1 MRDIHSTLSNLTVVL
16 VLTATVLASSFMPS
30 FAESAA
36 PLSALAEM
44 PVKEITVF
52 KDGHALVLHEG
63 EMSTDGAGNVVMD
76 YLPTPVMGT
85 FWSFSADKAAR
96 LSSVISSRRKVL
108 IPNTALNLRELIE
121 ANPNSDARI
130 VELRGVGDK
139 ATYVEYDATIIGIP
153 VRTSEELEETS
164 PPNSGEMLPVE
175 GDVVMLKTASG
186 VSVVPLSKIDSIAF
200 KNNPQ
205 SKFSKTD
212 FRNLMT
218 LKLNWSGQPQKRA
231 DVGMMYL
238 QRGIRWIPQYKI
250 EIDGDGTAL
259 VKLQASIINDLVDLK
274 DVTANLVVGVP
285 KFAFKGTPDP
295 ISMQNTIASLSP
307 YFQEESGLSNRMS
320 NAIMSQTARMAE
332 SVADSAAEP
341 RAEEVSGTSKAEDLF
356 LYTVKHIT
364 LKKGQRMVLPVCEAT
379 VKYKDLYTLDIP
391 FTPPPEMRQFFHGQ
405 QRELERLLAQPK
417 FMHKI
422 RLTNKTDFPFTT
434 APALIIQNNRVLAQ
448 GMMTYTAVGAA
459 TDLAVTTAVDLKV
472 KKEDKETSR
481 SPNAATWQ
489 GNQYGKI
496 DLDGTIAITNYSG
509 KPVDLEVRRNVLG
522 KVVSA
527 DHGGKAEMVNVI
539 EDEDVHAGELYPTWW
554 SWYSWPSWWG
564 QFNGVGKITWKTTL
578 DPKQSIDLGYKW
590 SYYWR

>member
-1 MRDIHSTLSNLTVVL
+1 MQEIDSKLSLAVL
-16 VLTATVLASSFMPS
+16 FTVLSTSSVPAY
-30 FAESAA
+30 AESAA

-52 KDGHALVLHEG
+52 KDGHAFVLHEG
-63 EMSTDGAGNVVMD
+63 AMSTDGAGNVVMD

-85 FWSFSADKAAR
+85 FWSFSADKAAK

-130 VELRGVGDK
+130 VELRGAGDK
-139 ATYVEYDATIIGIP
+139 ATFVEYDATIVGIP

-164 PPNSGEMLPVE
+164 PPNSGEMLPIAGE
-175 GDVVMLKTASG
+175 VVLLKTASG
-186 VSVVPLSKIDSIAF
+186 VSAVPLTKIDSIAF

-218 LKLNWSGQPQKRA
+218 LKLNWSGQPQKKA
-231 DVGMMYL
+231 DVGMVYL
-238 QRGIRWIPQYKI
+238 QRGIRWIPQYKV
-250 EIDGDGTAL
+250 EIDGDGTAV
-259 VKLQASIINDLVDLK
+259 VKLQASIVNDLVDLK

-295 ISMQNTIASLSP
+295 ISMQQSIAALSP
-307 YFQEESGLSNRMS
+307 YFRDESAFDNRMS
-320 NAIMSQTARMAE
+320 NAIMSQTARMSESTDSSVEPAE
-332 SVADSAAEP
+332 A
-341 RAEEVSGTSKAEDLF
+341 VSGTAKAEDLF

-391 FTPPPEMRQFFHGQ
+391 FTPPPEMRQYFHGQ
-405 QRELERLLAQPK
+405 QRELEKLLAQPK

-434 APALIIQNNRVLAQ
+434 APALIVHNNRVLAQ
-448 GMMTYTAVGAA
+448 GMMTYTAIGAA
-459 TDLAVTTAVDLKV
+459 TDLAVTTAVDIKV

-481 SPNAATWQ
+481 SPNATTWQ

-496 DLDGTIAITNYSG
+496 DLDGTIAVTNYSG

-554 SWYSWPSWWG
+554 TWYSWPAWWG
-564 QFNGVGKITWKTTL
+564 QFNGVGKITWRTTL
-578 DPKQSIDLGYKW
+578 DPKQSTDLGYKW